1 MKDYKKLIKDNKE
14 DFTDAEQLTEFIDN
28 YTHSN
33 EPDEIEDYLTE
44 QADSL
49 TPIYYS
55 DQLKRWQET
64 PDCHGLADEQGL
76 LEATKDPLKIMA
88 MDLFAYIYQELSGD
102 YQTFIDL
109 WNDQDDDEDEEPKA

>member
-1 MKDYKKLIKDNKE
+1 MDYKKLIEDNKE
-14 DFTDAEQLTEFIDN
+14 DFNDSDQLIDFIDS
-28 YTHSN
+28 YTYSN

-55 DQLKRWQET
+55 DQLKQWTEST
-64 PDCHGLADEQGL
+64 DCHGMADEQGF
-76 LEATKDPLKIMA
+76 LEETKDPLKIMA
-88 MDLFAYIYQELSGD
+88 LDLFAYIYQELSGD

-109 WNDQDDDEDEEPKA
+109 WNDENEDEEPEA

>member
-1 MKDYKKLIKDNKE
+1 MDYKKLIEDNKE
-14 DFTDAEQLTEFIDN
+14 DFNDSDQLIDFIDS
-28 YTHSN
+28 YTYSN

-55 DQLKRWQET
+55 DQLKQWTENT
-64 PDCHGLADEQGL
+64 DCHGMADEQGF
-76 LEATKDPLKIMA
+76 LEETKDPLKIMA
-88 MDLFAYIYQELSGD
+88 LDLFAYIYQELSGD

-109 WNDQDDDEDEEPKA
+109 WNDQDEDEDEEPEA

>member
-1 MKDYKKLIKDNKE
+1 MDYKKLIEDNKA

-55 DQLKRWQET
+55 DQLKQWTENT
-64 PDCHGLADEQGL
+64 DAHGMADEQGL
-76 LEATKDPLKIMA
+76 LEETKDPLKIMA
-88 MDLFAYIYQELSGD
+88 MDLL
-102 YQTFIDL
+102 L
-109 WNDQDDDEDEEPKA
+109 LN